1 MEISL
6 VRKRLT
12 DTIDRAKK
20 QAAARRGRSEQA
32 ARDFNVFLQKI
43 AVPLM
48 RQLANALKADGYAFT
63 VFTPSDSVRLMSD
76 RSSDDFIELTLDPSG
91 DTPQVAARISRAR
104 GSRVIDAERA
114 VGAPDAVSEE
124 QLLDFLLR
132 ELEAFVE
139 R

>member
-12 DTIDRAKK
+12 ETIERARK
-20 QAAARRGRSEQA
+20 QAAARRTRGEKA
-32 ARDFNVFLQKI
+32 ARDFDVFLQKI

-76 RSSDDFIELTLDPSG
+76 RSADDFIELALDPSA
-91 DTPQVAARISRAR
+91 DTPQVSARISRTR
-104 GSRVIDAERA
+104 GRRVVDAERT
-114 VGAPDAVSEE
+114 VGAPAEVSEE
-124 QLLDFLLR
+124 QLLDFLLK
-132 ELEAFVE
+132 EIEAFVE